1 MPNRAKAWKP
11 GLSFFIDEFID
22 EFTDEFGGDNALLAR
37 ISHQLS
43 CFYPSTTGLVFK
55 PIKRQSSGR

>member
-1 MPNRAKAWKP
+1 MPNRVKVWKP
-11 GLSFFIDEFID
+11 GLSFFIDEFTD
-22 EFTDEFGGDNALLAR
+22 EFTDEFGGDNVLLAR

-43 CFYPSTTGLVFK
+43 YFYPSTTGLVFK